1 MEQDEVNQTDLSVPK
16 RRTGG
21 GRAGGNRDRGAESQG
36 VHMTIQVVAADSVQA
51 EEVPTIPLGPLQ
63 KISELQPEISV
74 QSVASTKSV
83 RLPRPLVVQPEEYR
97 RSVSEWLQIWWDGI
111 RPAYLPLSLM
121 PLLLGNVLAWLQT
134 TPLQPPFGYFHVFS
148 FIGSIVALILLQ
160 SGAHVVND
168 YYDYVRGIDTSNTL
182 GPGGMIQ
189 QGLMKPSHVL
199 GIGMTLLVLGSIMGL
214 IVAFAG
220 GPLVYIFGLVGLLC
234 AYFYSA
240 TSQSLA
246 AHALSEPVCF
256 LVFGP
261 LITAG
266 AFLVQ
271 AGYLDQSI
279 LLYSVAPGLLAAAV
293 IHVNNM
299 RDMEGDSEAGKRTL
313 ASILGI
319 HWSRAW
325 FLVLLAGA
333 YAVILVLG
341 IPRGAP
347 HMILITFW
355 TIPLL
360 LTICTGIL
368 RTDTAPALNLVM
380 HAILRLESYFIGL
393 MVLGLIASIYIGMFI
408 QLPLH
413 FLPGK

>member
-1 MEQDEVNQTDLSVPK
+1 MEQEEVNKIDLPVPK
-16 RRTGG
+16 RRASG
-21 GRAGGNRDRGAESQG
+21 GRAGGDRDGGADNQG
-36 VHMTIQVVAADSVQA
+36 LHMTVQVVAADSVQA

-74 QSVASTKSV
+74 QSIASTKSV
-83 RLPRPLVVQPEEYR
+83 RLPRPLVVQPAEYR
-97 RSVSEWLQIWWDGI
+97 RSFSEWLQIWWDGI

-121 PLLLGNVLAWLQT
+121 PLLLGSALAWIQT
-134 TPLQPPFGYFHVFS
+134 IPLQPPFGHFHVLH
-148 FIGSIVALILLQ
+148 FIGSITALILLQ

-182 GPGGMIQ
+182 GPGGLIQ

-199 GIGMTLLVLGSIMGL
+199 GIGMTLLALGSIVGL

-234 AYFYSA
+234 AYFYSG

-246 AHALSEPVCF
+246 SHALSEPVCF
-256 LVFGP
+256 LIFGP
-261 LITAG
+261 LITLG

-333 YAVILVLG
+333 YIVILALG
-341 IPRGAP
+341 IPHNTP
-347 HMILITFW
+347 HLILVTFW
-355 TIPLL
+355 TLPLL
-360 LTICTGIL
+360 LAVCTGVL
-368 RTDTAPALNLVM
+368 RTDTAPALNLVVRGL
-380 HAILRLESYFIGL
+380 LRLETYFVCL
-393 MVLGLIASIYIGMFI
+393 MVVALIASVYIGMFI
-408 QLPLH
+408 KLPLH